1 MKSNYY
7 NTRAD
12 KFIED
17 TVNVDM
23 SSLHQRFDSYLPK
36 GARVLDA
43 GCGSGRDA
51 LAFMGMGYS
60 VDAFDASLEM
70 VKYASL
76 LTELPVK
83 QQTFEELKG
92 VGLYDGIWCC
102 ASLLHVPRNNLSD
115 VMQNIANVLKVK
127 GVWYLSFKYGDEERE
142 KDGRH
147 FTDLTEDSLGKLV
160 SKLNGVAIMEMW
172 VDVDQRPDNTVQ
184 WLNALLCKTEEQ

>member
-7 NTRAD
+7 NTHAD

-23 SSLHQRFDSYLPK
+23 SSLHQRFHSYLPK

-51 LAFMGMGYS
+51 FAFMEMGYS

-70 VKYASL
+70 VKYASQ
-76 LTELPVK
+76 LTGLPIKHQV
-83 QQTFEELKG
+83 FEELKD
-92 VGLYDGIWCC
+92 VELYDGIWCC
-102 ASLLHVPRNNLSD
+102 ASLLHVPRNNLLD
-115 VMQNIANVLKVK
+115 VMQVIANALKDK
-127 GVWYLSFKYGDEERE
+127 GVWYLSFKYGNEERE

-147 FTDLTEDSLGKLV
+147 FTDITEASLNELV
-160 SKLNGVAIMEMW
+160 SKLNGVKIMEMW

-184 WLNALLCKTEEQ
+184 WLNALLCKTEE